1 MSIGNTKDYGNKGNN
16 FPYQKAVLDGLSL
29 GQFSNL
35 KEVALDTTD
44 YGTLE
49 NKINDFF
56 LVLGP
61 PNAYLVSKSIVFNG
75 TKWVAFI
82 TYRVK

>member
-35 KEVALDTTD
+35 KEAAIDATD
-44 YGTLE
+44 YGTLQ
-49 NKINDFF
+49 NKIEQAF
-56 LVLGP
+56 LDTP
-61 PNAYLVSKSIVFNG
+61 EAYLVSKSIVVFNG

>member
-35 KEVALDTTD
+35 TEIAIDAAD

-49 NKINDFF
+49 NKINIAFE
-56 LVLGP
+56 GIP
-61 PNAYLVSKSIVFNG
+61 EAYLVSKSIVFNG
-75 TKWVAFI
+75 TKFVAFI
-82 TYRVK
+82 TYRIK